1 MGPRTPIYRL
11 AADAEVMTRPAQTF
25 YVLNETPCPY
35 LPERRERKLITELRG
50 GDAAE
55 TFSQLSRAGFR
66 RSHGFAYRPA
76 CHGCA
81 ACVPVRV
88 LAGRFRPSRSFQR
101 ILRLNRDV
109 RAFEC
114 PPQVSHEQFAVFD
127 RYIEA
132 RHGDGEMA
140 GMTFRDYRAMVEET
154 RLDTCVA
161 EFRSGD
167 GQLIGA
173 CLADWLED
181 GPSAV
186 YSFFDPAFARQ
197 SPGTYMIL
205 WLIEEARRRD
215 LPHVYLGYW
224 IAGSRKMA
232 YKARFQPV
240 QGLGRDGWRPLP
252 AINGATADGAAAER
266 APITDVLGRERPAAR
281 AAIRTAP
288 ANRPAPTP

>member
-11 AADAEVMTRPAQTF
+11 PADGEVITRPAQTF

-50 GDAAE
+50 SNAAE
-55 TFSQLSRAGFR
+55 TFSRLSRAGFR

-76 CHGCA
+76 CSGCA

-88 LAGRFRPSRSFQR
+88 LADRFRLSRSFQR
-101 ILRLNRDV
+101 ILRFNQDV
-109 RAFEC
+109 RIANR

-127 RYIEA
+127 RYIGT

-154 RLDTCVA
+154 RLDTCVT
-161 EFRSGD
+161 EFRSGA
-167 GQLIGA
+167 GRLIGA

-186 YSFFDPAFARQ
+186 YSFFDPAYSRQ

-205 WLIEEARRRD
+205 WLIEEARRRR

-224 IAGSRKMA
+224 IASSRKMA
-232 YKARFQPV
+232 YKARFQPIE
-240 QGLGRDGWRPLP
+240 GLGPDGWRPLP
-252 AINGATADGAAAER
+252 LGSRANDGAPMNGKAG
-266 APITDVLGRERPAAR
+266 TL
-281 AAIRTAP
+281 
-288 ANRPAPTP
+288 